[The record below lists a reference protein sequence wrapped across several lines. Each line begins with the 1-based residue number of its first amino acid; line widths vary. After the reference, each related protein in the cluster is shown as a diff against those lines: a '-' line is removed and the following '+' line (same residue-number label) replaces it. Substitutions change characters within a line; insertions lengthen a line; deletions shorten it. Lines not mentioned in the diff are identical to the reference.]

1 MKFAAFSPRDRSAPA
16 RARKQ
21 TRWWMAALIMAITLA
36 CIVAGHE
43 GLRVAQL
50 AALVLPVIAWQ
61 VWPIRQVAW
70 RAARAVVIWLV
81 AMSFVIDGVV
91 RAYVTHTYQAAP
103 DSSMVL
109 SAMANTSRA
118 ESTEYLQ
125 MYWPQCLIGALAVLV
140 AAVLL
145 AVCARIGARPLATDV
160 VDGPPSRTAR
170 RVLGS
175 VLAVCLAISA
185 VGYISKPWRRLHP
198 LVFWSAWSVSVAN
211 VRASWQHQETERQR
225 ALDEAVAAQP
235 VLGNKDPATVVL
247 VISESINRDNLALY
261 GYARAT
267 SPSMIKQKEALAD
280 QLLTLRNAW
289 SAQATTVPS
298 LKGMLHLRNEDP
310 APLHVIALAR
320 AAGFKV
326 WWIGNQDDVAIE
338 NLHAKLANE
347 VDLVNRTPG
356 RGSVSLDS
364 AVLSPMRQA
373 MNDPSPRKLIVVHL
387 IGAHPHYLLRYPK
400 GADAFDHA
408 NDAVDQTMSEQ
419 GRAAW
424 VREFRQDYDAA
435 LLYHDGVMSQLL
447 DACRQ
452 GGKPGEYRAWMF
464 LSDHG
469 QEVGHVMD
477 HAGHS
482 QSTAAGYRIPALI
495 WQSTP
500 RHAIPAGAADR
511 PFRADWTSMTLA
523 DLMDIH
529 WKGYQPSHDV
539 LSPDYRWEAPVL
551 GAPIKSFVD

>member
-1 MKFAAFSPRDRSAPA
+1 
-16 RARKQ
+16 
-21 TRWWMAALIMAITLA
+21 L
-36 CIVAGHE
+36 
-43 GLRVAQL
+43 
-50 AALVLPVIAWQ
+50 
-61 VWPIRQVAW
+61 
-70 RAARAVVIWLV
+70 
-81 AMSFVIDGVV
+81 
-91 RAYVTHTYQAAP
+91 
-103 DSSMVL
+103 
-109 SAMANTSRA
+109 
-118 ESTEYLQ
+118 
-125 MYWPQCLIGALAVLV
+125 YWSQCLVSALGVLA

-145 AVCARIGARPLATDV
+145 VVCAVIGARPVADEAV
-160 VDGPPSRTAR
+160 RGAPGRTGR
-170 RVLGS
+170 RVLGTM
-175 VLAVCLAISA
+175 LALCLAISA

-198 LVFWSAWSVSVAN
+198 LVFWPAWSVSVAG

-225 ALDEAVAAQP
+225 ALDAAVAAQP
-235 VLGNKDPATVVL
+235 VLGNSDPATVVL

-261 GYARAT
+261 GYGRAT
-267 SPSMIKQKEALAD
+267 SPSMIGQQDALAD
-280 QLLTLRNAW
+280 HLLTLRNAW
-289 SAQATTVPS
+289 STQATTVPS

-347 VDLVNRTPG
+347 VELVNRTPG
-356 RGSVSLDS
+356 RASVSLD
-364 AVLSPMRQA
+364 ANVLAPMRAA
-373 MNDPSPRKLIVVHL
+373 MDDPSPRKLIVVHL

-408 NDAVDQTMSEQ
+408 DDAVDRSMREQ

-424 VREFRQDYDAA
+424 VRKFRQDYDAA

-452 GGKPGEYRAWMF
+452 GGKPGGYRAWMF

-495 WQSTP
+495 WQSAP
-500 RHAIPAGAADR
+500 RHPIPAGAADR

-523 DLMDIH
+523 DLMDIR

-539 LSPDYRWEAPVL
+539 LSPDYQWEAPVL
-551 GAPIKSFVD
+551 KTPIASFVD